1 MNAALL
7 KATLKQ
13 AEGVKLKPY
22 TDTVGKLSIG
32 VGRNLADNGLRMGEV
47 EQMLENDVT
56 DVVLQVGTLPCWN
69 ALSDVRQR
77 VLAEMCFQL
86 GFGGLKAFKKMFA
99 AIDEGNFAQA
109 AAEML
114 DSHWASQTSSR
125 AYRLSQMMRTNQD
138 QV

>member
-56 DVVLQVGTLPCWN
+56 DVVLQVGTLPCWH

-86 GFGGLKAFKKMFA
+86 GFGGLKAFKKMLS
-99 AIDEGNFAQA
+99 AIDEGNYAQA
-109 AAEML
+109 ADEML
-114 DSHWASQTSSR
+114 ESQWATQTPGR
-125 AYRLSQMMRTNQD
+125 AHRLSQAMRTNQD